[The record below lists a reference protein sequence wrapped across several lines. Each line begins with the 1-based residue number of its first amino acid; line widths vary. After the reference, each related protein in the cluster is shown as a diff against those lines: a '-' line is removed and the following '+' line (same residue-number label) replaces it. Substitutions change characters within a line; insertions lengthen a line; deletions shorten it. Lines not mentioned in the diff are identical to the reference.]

1 MNNVT
6 NIFKL
11 IFFDKNAR
19 SVKAN
24 KNVIFMLFF
33 RGINILISLM
43 YVPLLINSLSPYRYG
58 IWLTITS
65 IMAWL
70 NLFDMGLGNGLRNKL
85 SESIAKNDTK
95 EAKYLVSTAYAS
107 IAMLALVLN
116 ALFFIITKYLDWSN
130 ILNVPATMRQ
140 EVTTLVNM
148 VFILVSVQ
156 FVLSIIN
163 SMLLAFQKPAYSSLI
178 TTVGQILAFG
188 AVSFCVLVLKD
199 SSLFNLGLIISLS
212 PVLMLIL
219 FTLYIFIKEFRLYS
233 PNFRYIKFSYLN
245 KILSLGVKFFAIQ
258 IITIIL
264 FQTCNIIIAQNI
276 GQEGVTEY
284 NIAYKYI
291 GLIYMVFSI
300 IVTPYW
306 SASTEAYARGDLEW
320 IKQSVK
326 KLNFI
331 AFLLSLAGLGLLLFS
346 DFTYKLWIG
355 KSIVA
360 DYKTLGLALI
370 YFVLLIRYSTYGYIL
385 NGIGKIHIQLIIT
398 SIVAAFFI
406 PATIFLSKK
415 FGLNGVFL
423 SLILTAFVNA
433 TWSSIQFK
441 KIINGKA
448 KGLWIK

>member
-1 MNNVT
+1 
-6 NIFKL
+6 
-11 IFFDKNAR
+11 
-19 SVKAN
+19 
-24 KNVIFMLFF
+24 MLFF
-33 RGINILISLM
+33 RGVNILISLM
-43 YVPLLINSLSPYRYG
+43 YVPLLINSLSAYRYG

-70 NLFDMGLGNGLRNKL
+70 SLFDMGLGNGLRNKL

-95 EAKYLVSTAYAS
+95 EAKYLISTAYAS
-107 IAMLALVLN
+107 ITILSLVLN
-116 ALFFIITKYLDWSN
+116 ALFFVITTHLDWSS

-178 TTVGQILAFG
+178 TTFGQIVAFG

-199 SSLFNLGLIISLS
+199 SSLFILGLIISLS
-212 PVLMLIL
+212 PVILLVL
-219 FTLYIFIKEFRLYS
+219 FTIYIFAKEFRLYS
-233 PNFRYIKFSYLN
+233 PSFRYIKFSYLN
-245 KILSLGVKFFAIQ
+245 KILSLGLKFFALQ

-264 FQTCNIIIAQNI
+264 FQTCNIIIAQNV

-300 IVTPYW
+300 VVTPYW
-306 SASTEAYARGDLEW
+306 SASTEAYARGDFDW
-320 IKQSVK
+320 IKQSAK

-331 AFLLSLAGLGLLLFS
+331 GILLSLVGVGLLVFS
-346 DFTYKLWIG
+346 DFAYKIWLG
-355 KSIVA
+355 KTLAA
-360 DYKTLGLALI
+360 DHKTLGLALI
-370 YFVLLIRYSTYGYIL
+370 YFMLLIRYSTYGYIL
-385 NGIGKIHIQLIIT
+385 NGIGKIHIQLVIT
-398 SIVAAFFI
+398 SIVAVFFI
-406 PATIFLSKK
+406 PATIFLSKN

-423 SLILTAFVNA
+423 SLILTAFINA

-448 KGLWIK
+448 KGIWLK

>member
-24 KNVIFMLFF
+24 KNTIFMLLF

-43 YVPLLINSLSPYRYG
+43 YVPLLINSLSSYRYG

-65 IMAWL
+65 IMVWL

-85 SESIAKNDTK
+85 SQSIAKNDTK
-95 EAKYLVSTAYAS
+95 EAKYLISTAYAS
-107 IAMLALVLN
+107 ITILALALN
-116 ALFFIITKYLDWSN
+116 GLFFVITAHLDWSR

-163 SMLLAFQKPAYSSLI
+163 SMLLAFHKPAYSSLI
-178 TTVGQILAFG
+178 TTFGQIVAFG
-188 AVSFCVLVLKD
+188 AVAFCVLVLKET
-199 SSLFNLGLIISLS
+199 SLFILGLIISLS
-212 PVLMLIL
+212 PVIMLIL
-219 FTLYIFIKEFRLYS
+219 FTIYIFAKEFRLYT

-245 KILSLGVKFFAIQ
+245 KILSLGLKFFALQ

-264 FQTCNIIIAQNI
+264 YQTCNIIIAQNI
-276 GQEGVTEY
+276 GQEGVAEY

-291 GLIYMVFSI
+291 GLVYMVFSI

-320 IKQSVK
+320 IKQSAK

-331 AFLLSLAGLGLLLFS
+331 GILLSLVGVGLLVFS
-346 DFTYKLWIG
+346 DFSYKIWIG
-355 KSIVA
+355 KTIVA

-370 YFVLLIRYSTYGYIL
+370 YFMLLIRYSTYGYIL
-385 NGIGKIHIQLIIT
+385 NGIGKIHLQLIIT
-398 SIVAAFFI
+398 SSCCSFY
-406 PATIFLSKK
+406 TRHYIF
-415 FGLNGVFL
+415 V
-423 SLILTAFVNA
+423 
-433 TWSSIQFK
+433 
-441 KIINGKA
+441 
-448 KGLWIK
+448 